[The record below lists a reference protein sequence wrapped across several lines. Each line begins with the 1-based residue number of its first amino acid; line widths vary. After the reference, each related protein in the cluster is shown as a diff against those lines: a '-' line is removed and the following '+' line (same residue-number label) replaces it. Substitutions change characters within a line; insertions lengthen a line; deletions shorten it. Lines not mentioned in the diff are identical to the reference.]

1 MFQRPQILSVCEKF
15 TCAYLVQIALEI
27 MWLPIQIFI
36 FLWFVVLLVKS
47 MYFEDQLIE
56 HNSDKDRGL
65 QKNKNTK

>member
-1 MFQRPQILSVCEKF
+1 MFQRPQILSVFEKF

-47 MYFEDQLIE
+47 MHFE
-56 HNSDKDRGL
+56 K
-65 QKNKNTK
+65 